1 VKPSLKP
8 SVKSSAELS
17 ADPSVASG
25 AEPAPGWLTRK
36 LTAVPERVRELA
48 RVVSG
53 AAVSLWA
60 ALLLSVV
67 GAFLT
72 PLRIGTVQAPVSIVL
87 GIGGNALI
95 MWFAY
100 RVTRSKGFALLPGL
114 LWVALTF
121 FASGTTSER
130 DVVLLGN
137 WVAIAYLYSG
147 CATITVIAYRLLVPR
162 RPRSS

>member
-1 VKPSLKP
+1 MKPAEP
-8 SVKSSAELS
+8 SGQPS
-17 ADPSVASG
+17 ADLN
-25 AEPAPGWLTRK
+25 AEAAPGWLTRK
-36 LTAVPERVRELA
+36 LNAVPERVRELA
-48 RVVSG
+48 LVVSG
-53 AAVSLWA
+53 AIVSLWA

-114 LWVALTF
+114 LWVVLTF
-121 FASGTTSER
+121 FGSGTTSER
-130 DVVLLGN
+130 DIVLLGN

-147 CATITVIAYRLLVPR
+147 CATVGVVAYRLLVPR
-162 RPRSS
+162 PPRSF